1 MEYTDA
7 LIIGVIV
14 GLIELIKLAGAPK
27 RVLPILSVVLG
38 LAFGTVYLFPGD
50 IKAGILTG
58 LIVGLSST
66 GLYSGAKN
74 TIENEG
80 GR

>member
-1 MEYTDA
+1 MEYTDV

-27 RVLPILSVVLG
+27 KILPSVSVVLG
-38 LAFGTVYLFPGD
+38 LIFGVVYLYPGD

-80 GR
+80 ER